1 MRPLANCG
9 SISASGNVSR
19 SLSETVP
26 TSPFNWKAGRFCS
39 TAFRERVMGSFA
51 GVDAAPGFDR
61 NGSSNFFDA
70 VGFSTGGLKGI
81 FDSSGENG
89 KGVGTGGP
97 LEAGTL
103 PAAEAPVPFGKISNG
118 VFKSVRFAKR
128 TDSSG
133 GELGASGSFFD
144 LSSGE

>member
-19 SLSETVP
+19 SSFETAP

-61 NGSSNFFDA
+61 NSSSNFFDA
-70 VGFSTGGLKGI
+70 VGFSTGGSKGI
-81 FDSSGENG
+81 FGSSGENG

-97 LEAGTL
+97 PEAGTL
-103 PAAEAPVPFGKISNG
+103 SDADAPVPFGK
-118 VFKSVRFAKR
+118 
-128 TDSSG
+128 SSTKGIFLAGAG
-133 GELGASGSFFD
+133 GSLFD